1 MDRDLDNGKESV
13 IDTEGRGG
21 ALVWHFGVAVYGTY
35 WHCGA
40 WFCAE
45 GAAWVGAL
53 GGARA
58 FRADLGA
65 TGDGQTNQ
73 NKSIKLTKPHQ
84 SHGSPVSPTSV
95 KDDFHAEHQRIDRLS
110 VNFIISFWRSSEKQI
125 KCLVF
130 LYLINLEIIANAK
143 FSNSRIQ
150 IDCPSPLEIDLEQ

>member
-40 WFCAE
+40 WFYAE
-45 GAAWVGAL
+45 VAAWVGAL

-73 NKSIKLTKPHQ
+73 KKSIKLTKLHQ
-84 SHGSPVSPTSV
+84 SHGSQY
-95 KDDFHAEHQRIDRLS
+95 HQP
-110 VNFIISFWRSSEKQI
+110 Q
-125 KCLVF
+125 
-130 LYLINLEIIANAK
+130 
-143 FSNSRIQ
+143 
-150 IDCPSPLEIDLEQ
+150 